1 MTDDSVWADGYVEG
15 RGSVQEEIDRLKAEL
30 AAANSLVSKMAD
42 LNYLLGLREQEL
54 AAAQE
59 RVRELGAERAKLR
72 EQVGTYSRDGTLFCK
87 GCGTGLGDA

>member
-1 MTDDSVWADGYVEG
+1 MAEQTNTAICTCGEISGKPFCLVHGEPRYRYVTDPLPNLVA
-15 RGSVQEEIDRLKAEL
+15 EIDRLRA
-30 AAANSLVSKMAD
+30 
-42 LNYLLGLREQEL
+42 EL